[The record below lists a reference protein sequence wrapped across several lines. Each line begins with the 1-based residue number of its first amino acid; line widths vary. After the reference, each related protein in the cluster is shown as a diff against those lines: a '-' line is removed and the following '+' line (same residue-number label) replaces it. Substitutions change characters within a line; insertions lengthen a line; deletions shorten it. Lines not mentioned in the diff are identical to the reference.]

1 MKDRIVNT
9 TPSFTAFVRKNY
21 TLPAVDDVMPSLP
34 LSVSTRIPQ
43 EVVEH
48 ILDML
53 VGAGSSALA
62 RCALVC
68 RAWNYH
74 STLILYTTI
83 QISRTSKFAKL
94 VKAALQHPRTRQY
107 LARTKHLSLMD
118 PGAGAPCAHLVVYSL
133 AAAMRNLGSI
143 TFMRCCWLS
152 IHSSF
157 SVLLPQFQSVTKV
170 FLCAV
175 TFSNFA
181 AFKRVIC
188 SFQSLEVLELTYCAT
203 PRVSQRALVVNV
215 GSIDHVQCNSHAP
228 VLVRLRCLKWTWG
241 GLDHDILRCTAK
253 WLNIPG
259 IAEGL
264 SSLSLNG
271 DTSTDAIGAFVRPLG
286 SRLCALQ
293 LSGCNFV
300 GTYIITPIE
309 MPPLDERQQSLK
321 DIYAAC
327 RSCNP

>member
-1 MKDRIVNT
+1 MNDPIVNT
-9 TPSFTAFVRKNY
+9 TPSFTAFVKKSY
-21 TLPAVDDVMPSLP
+21 TLPAVDDAMLSLP

-53 VGAGSSALA
+53 VGTGSSALA

-83 QISRTSKFAKL
+83 QISRASKFAKL

-107 LARTKHLSLMD
+107 LARTKRLSLMD
-118 PGAGAPCAHLVVYSL
+118 PDAGAPWAHLVVYSL

-143 TFMRCCWLS
+143 TFMRCRWLS
-152 IHSSF
+152 THSSF
-157 SVLLPQFQSVTKV
+157 SILLPQFKSVTRV
-170 FLCAV
+170 CLCAV

-188 SFQSLEVLELTYCAT
+188 SFHSLEALELAYCAT
-203 PRVSQRALVVNV
+203 LRSSQRALVV
-215 GSIDHVQCNSHAP
+215 GPLDHVHCNSHAP
-228 VLVRLRCLKWTWG
+228 VLVRLRCLKWMCGDT
-241 GLDHDILRCTAK
+241 DYDIVRCTAK

-264 SSLSLNG
+264 SSLSLSS
-271 DTSTDAIGAFVRPLG
+271 DASTLDAIGAFVRPLG
-286 SRLCALQ
+286 SRLCALR

-300 GTYIITPIE
+300 GAYIITQIE
-309 MPPLDERQQSLK
+309 MPPLDER
-321 DIYAAC
+321 
-327 RSCNP
+327 